1 MSIGKRDLEIYKGDD
16 YAHTITLNTR
26 TGSVLTPINT
36 TGRTY
41 TAQLRKVKSQVAP
54 DATLT
59 CTVTDGPNGVIV
71 MTMARAI
78 TQALR
83 VDCYYWDLQQTSS
96 GVLTTIL
103 AGKVKVVSDTTR

>member
-16 YAHTITLNTR
+16 YAHTVTLNTR
-26 TGSVLTPINT
+26 SGSVLTPINI

-41 TAQLRKVKSQVAP
+41 TAQLRKVKSQTLP

-59 CTVTDGPNGVIV
+59 CTVTDAPNGVIV
-71 MTMARAI
+71 MSMARSI